1 MDILKTREQLRSC
14 SIYDLPLRVTFY
26 ARVSTEKDAQLNSL
40 DNQISF
46 YSNMIKKNPN
56 WEYVEGYIDEGLSA
70 ISTEK
75 RENFHRMVTDG
86 ENGEFDMIITK
97 EISRF
102 ARNTL
107 DSIRF
112 TRELLHFGVAVFFQ
126 NDNINTLDEDSEL
139 RLTIMSS
146 IAQDEL
152 RKLSSRIKF
161 GHQQAIKDHVVLG
174 NSRIFGYRKDNKRL
188 VIDEDEAKMVREL
201 FALIKSDGSVVSD
214 SVDTDVNSMP
224 NHSDRPEFEQAIK
237 DGNGSSHRMSE
248 TLNKIT
254 YYYAEKTADGSV
266 IRVAKTIDSIY
277 GIFLFVIPSILI
289 IMIGVFVVCTIL
301 AKRSTKKIIEPIKEM
316 ADNGNGSPYDELL
329 PLSQKIASQQ
339 RQIKRQMRRLQFEK
353 DKISTL
359 IENMAE
365 GFILIDVDKKVLMS
379 NYSASKLL
387 GADDDGVIDKTLI
400 AFSRNEVL
408 NDCVDKAL
416 SGESKNGDTTVK
428 GRALQIITNP
438 VYSNGEKNGAICLII
453 DVSAKKKAEKMR
465 REFTANVT
473 HELKTPL
480 TSISGYAE
488 IIASGLVKPDDIPNF
503 ANKIHKESG
512 RLLSLISDI
521 MELSQLDEKFSDEE
535 FAPVDLAG
543 VATEVA
549 EDLRSNAE
557 KHGIT
562 ITVDTKTAVINGNRN
577 QIYELIYNLCDN
589 AIRYNRENGSV
600 KIITGDD
607 NEHPFVKVADTG
619 IGIPEKHHK
628 RVFERFYRVDKS
640 RSKETGG
647 TGLGLAIVKH
657 ITERHGGEISLES
670 SEQGTT
676 FTAMF

>member
-1 MDILKTREQLRSC
+1 MSDIRRGNKVKLSKKLLKNFSVIAVVSILLTAVFSTAAFWFVFSDEQEAEVRQYTDKIISVYN
-14 SIYDLPLRVTFY
+14 SDSEIDLSKYYGIGDFRVT
-26 ARVSTEKDAQLNSL
+26 
-40 DNQISF
+40 
-46 YSNMIKKNPN
+46 
-56 WEYVEGYIDEGLSA
+56 
-70 ISTEK
+70 
-75 RENFHRMVTDG
+75 
-86 ENGEFDMIITK
+86 
-97 EISRF
+97 
-102 ARNTL
+102 
-107 DSIRF
+107 
-112 TRELLHFGVAVFFQ
+112 
-126 NDNINTLDEDSEL
+126 
-139 RLTIMSS
+139 
-146 IAQDEL
+146 
-152 RKLSSRIKF
+152 
-161 GHQQAIKDHVVLG
+161 
-174 NSRIFGYRKDNKRL
+174 
-188 VIDEDEAKMVREL
+188 
-201 FALIKSDGSVVSD
+201 LIKSDGSVVSD
-214 SVDTDVNSMP
+214 SVDTDVSSMP
-224 NHSDRPEFEQAIK
+224 NHSNRPEFEQAIK

-301 AKRSTKKIIEPIKEM
+301 TKRSTKKIIEPIKEM
-316 ADNGNGSPYDELL
+316 ADNGSGSPYDELL

-353 DKISTL
+353 DKILTL

-387 GADDDGVIDKTLI
+387 GADDDGVTDKTLI

-543 VATEVA
+543 VAAEVA

-676 FTAMF
+676 FTARF

>member
-1 MDILKTREQLRSC
+1 MSDIRRGNKVKLSKKLLKNFSVIAVVSILLTAVFSTAAFWFVFSDEQEAEVRQFTDKIISVYN
-14 SIYDLPLRVTFY
+14 SDSEIDLSKNYGIGDFRVT
-26 ARVSTEKDAQLNSL
+26 
-40 DNQISF
+40 
-46 YSNMIKKNPN
+46 
-56 WEYVEGYIDEGLSA
+56 
-70 ISTEK
+70 
-75 RENFHRMVTDG
+75 
-86 ENGEFDMIITK
+86 
-97 EISRF
+97 
-102 ARNTL
+102 
-107 DSIRF
+107 
-112 TRELLHFGVAVFFQ
+112 
-126 NDNINTLDEDSEL
+126 
-139 RLTIMSS
+139 
-146 IAQDEL
+146 
-152 RKLSSRIKF
+152 
-161 GHQQAIKDHVVLG
+161 
-174 NSRIFGYRKDNKRL
+174 
-188 VIDEDEAKMVREL
+188 
-201 FALIKSDGSVVSD
+201 LIKSDGSVVSD

-387 GADDDGVIDKTLI
+387 GADDDGVTDKTLI

-543 VATEVA
+543 VAAEVA

-657 ITERHGGEISLES
+657 ITERHGGDISLES

-676 FTAMF
+676 FTARF

>member
-1 MDILKTREQLRSC
+1 MSDIRRGNKVKLSKKLLKNFSVIAVVSILLTAVFSTATFWFVFSDEQEAEVRQYTDKIISVYN
-14 SIYDLPLRVTFY
+14 SDSEIDLSKYYGIGDFRVT
-26 ARVSTEKDAQLNSL
+26 
-40 DNQISF
+40 
-46 YSNMIKKNPN
+46 
-56 WEYVEGYIDEGLSA
+56 
-70 ISTEK
+70 
-75 RENFHRMVTDG
+75 
-86 ENGEFDMIITK
+86 
-97 EISRF
+97 
-102 ARNTL
+102 
-107 DSIRF
+107 
-112 TRELLHFGVAVFFQ
+112 
-126 NDNINTLDEDSEL
+126 
-139 RLTIMSS
+139 
-146 IAQDEL
+146 
-152 RKLSSRIKF
+152 
-161 GHQQAIKDHVVLG
+161 
-174 NSRIFGYRKDNKRL
+174 
-188 VIDEDEAKMVREL
+188 
-201 FALIKSDGSVVSD
+201 LIKSDGSVVSD

-387 GADDDGVIDKTLI
+387 GADDDGVTDKTLI

-543 VATEVA
+543 VAAEVA

-562 ITVDTKTAVINGNRN
+562 ITIDTKTAVINGNRN

>member
-1 MDILKTREQLRSC
+1 MSDIRRGNKVKLSKKLLKNFSVIAVVSILLTAVFSTAAFWFVFSDEQEAEVRQYTDKIISVYN
-14 SIYDLPLRVTFY
+14 SDSEIDLSKYYGIGDFRVT
-26 ARVSTEKDAQLNSL
+26 
-40 DNQISF
+40 
-46 YSNMIKKNPN
+46 
-56 WEYVEGYIDEGLSA
+56 
-70 ISTEK
+70 
-75 RENFHRMVTDG
+75 
-86 ENGEFDMIITK
+86 
-97 EISRF
+97 
-102 ARNTL
+102 
-107 DSIRF
+107 
-112 TRELLHFGVAVFFQ
+112 
-126 NDNINTLDEDSEL
+126 
-139 RLTIMSS
+139 
-146 IAQDEL
+146 
-152 RKLSSRIKF
+152 
-161 GHQQAIKDHVVLG
+161 
-174 NSRIFGYRKDNKRL
+174 
-188 VIDEDEAKMVREL
+188 
-201 FALIKSDGSVVSD
+201 LIKGDGSVVSD

-301 AKRSTKKIIEPIKEM
+301 AKRSTKKIVEPIKEM

-387 GADDDGVIDKTLI
+387 GADDDGVTDKTLI

-535 FAPVDLAG
+535 FVPVDLAG
-543 VATEVA
+543 VAAEVA

-657 ITERHGGEISLES
+657 ITERHGGEIFLES

-676 FTAMF
+676 FTARF

>member
-1 MDILKTREQLRSC
+1 MVSILLTAVFSTAAFWFVFSDEQEAEVRQYTDKIISVYN
-14 SIYDLPLRVTFY
+14 SDSEIDLSKYYGIGDFRVT
-26 ARVSTEKDAQLNSL
+26 
-40 DNQISF
+40 
-46 YSNMIKKNPN
+46 
-56 WEYVEGYIDEGLSA
+56 
-70 ISTEK
+70 
-75 RENFHRMVTDG
+75 
-86 ENGEFDMIITK
+86 
-97 EISRF
+97 
-102 ARNTL
+102 
-107 DSIRF
+107 
-112 TRELLHFGVAVFFQ
+112 
-126 NDNINTLDEDSEL
+126 
-139 RLTIMSS
+139 
-146 IAQDEL
+146 
-152 RKLSSRIKF
+152 
-161 GHQQAIKDHVVLG
+161 
-174 NSRIFGYRKDNKRL
+174 
-188 VIDEDEAKMVREL
+188 
-201 FALIKSDGSVVSD
+201 LIKSDGSVVSD
-214 SVDTDVNSMP
+214 SVDTDVSSMP

-289 IMIGVFVVCTIL
+289 IMIGVFVVCTVL

-329 PLSQKIASQQ
+329 PLAQKIASQQ

-387 GADDDGVIDKTLI
+387 GADDDGVTDKTLI

-416 SGESKNGDTTVK
+416 SGEST
-428 GRALQIITNP
+428 
-438 VYSNGEKNGAICLII
+438 NGEKNGAICLII

-543 VATEVA
+543 VAVEVA

-676 FTAMF
+676 FTARF

>member
-1 MDILKTREQLRSC
+1 MSDIRRGNKVKLSKKLLKNFSVIAVVSILLTAVFSTAAFWFVFSDEQEAEVRQYTDKIISVYN
-14 SIYDLPLRVTFY
+14 SDSEIDLSKYYGIGDFRVT
-26 ARVSTEKDAQLNSL
+26 
-40 DNQISF
+40 
-46 YSNMIKKNPN
+46 
-56 WEYVEGYIDEGLSA
+56 
-70 ISTEK
+70 
-75 RENFHRMVTDG
+75 
-86 ENGEFDMIITK
+86 
-97 EISRF
+97 
-102 ARNTL
+102 
-107 DSIRF
+107 
-112 TRELLHFGVAVFFQ
+112 
-126 NDNINTLDEDSEL
+126 
-139 RLTIMSS
+139 
-146 IAQDEL
+146 
-152 RKLSSRIKF
+152 
-161 GHQQAIKDHVVLG
+161 
-174 NSRIFGYRKDNKRL
+174 
-188 VIDEDEAKMVREL
+188 
-201 FALIKSDGSVVSD
+201 LIKSDGSVVSD
-214 SVDTDVNSMP
+214 SVDTDVSSMP

-387 GADDDGVIDKTLI
+387 GADDDGVTDKTLI

-543 VATEVA
+543 VAAEVA

-676 FTAMF
+676 FTARF

>member
-1 MDILKTREQLRSC
+1 MSDIRRGNKLKLSKKLLKNFSVIAVVSILLTAVFSTAAFWFVFSDEQEAEVRQYTDKIISVYN
-14 SIYDLPLRVTFY
+14 SDSEIDLSKYYGIGDFRVT
-26 ARVSTEKDAQLNSL
+26 
-40 DNQISF
+40 
-46 YSNMIKKNPN
+46 
-56 WEYVEGYIDEGLSA
+56 
-70 ISTEK
+70 
-75 RENFHRMVTDG
+75 
-86 ENGEFDMIITK
+86 
-97 EISRF
+97 
-102 ARNTL
+102 
-107 DSIRF
+107 
-112 TRELLHFGVAVFFQ
+112 
-126 NDNINTLDEDSEL
+126 
-139 RLTIMSS
+139 
-146 IAQDEL
+146 
-152 RKLSSRIKF
+152 
-161 GHQQAIKDHVVLG
+161 
-174 NSRIFGYRKDNKRL
+174 
-188 VIDEDEAKMVREL
+188 
-201 FALIKSDGSVVSD
+201 LIKGDGSVVSD

-301 AKRSTKKIIEPIKEM
+301 AKRSTKKIVEPIKEM

-387 GADDDGVIDKTLI
+387 GADDDGVTDKTLI

-488 IIASGLVKPDDIPNF
+488 IIASGLVKSDDIPNF

-543 VATEVA
+543 VAAEVA

-676 FTAMF
+676 FTARF

>member
-1 MDILKTREQLRSC
+1 MKLSKKLLKNFSVIAVVSILLTAVFSTAAFWFVFSNEQEAEVRQYTDKIISVYN
-14 SIYDLPLRVTFY
+14 SDSEIDLSKYYGIGDFRVT
-26 ARVSTEKDAQLNSL
+26 
-40 DNQISF
+40 
-46 YSNMIKKNPN
+46 
-56 WEYVEGYIDEGLSA
+56 
-70 ISTEK
+70 
-75 RENFHRMVTDG
+75 
-86 ENGEFDMIITK
+86 
-97 EISRF
+97 
-102 ARNTL
+102 
-107 DSIRF
+107 
-112 TRELLHFGVAVFFQ
+112 
-126 NDNINTLDEDSEL
+126 
-139 RLTIMSS
+139 
-146 IAQDEL
+146 
-152 RKLSSRIKF
+152 
-161 GHQQAIKDHVVLG
+161 
-174 NSRIFGYRKDNKRL
+174 
-188 VIDEDEAKMVREL
+188 
-201 FALIKSDGSVVSD
+201 LIKSDGSVVSD
-214 SVDTDVNSMP
+214 SVDADVNSMP

-387 GADDDGVIDKTLI
+387 GADDDGVTDKTLI

-543 VATEVA
+543 VAAEVA

-670 SEQGTT
+670 SEHGTT

>member
-1 MDILKTREQLRSC
+1 MKLSKKLLKNFSVIAVVSILLTAVFSTAAFWFVFSDEQEAEVRQYTDKIISVYN
-14 SIYDLPLRVTFY
+14 SGSEIDLSKYYGIGDFRVT
-26 ARVSTEKDAQLNSL
+26 
-40 DNQISF
+40 
-46 YSNMIKKNPN
+46 
-56 WEYVEGYIDEGLSA
+56 
-70 ISTEK
+70 
-75 RENFHRMVTDG
+75 
-86 ENGEFDMIITK
+86 
-97 EISRF
+97 
-102 ARNTL
+102 
-107 DSIRF
+107 
-112 TRELLHFGVAVFFQ
+112 
-126 NDNINTLDEDSEL
+126 
-139 RLTIMSS
+139 
-146 IAQDEL
+146 
-152 RKLSSRIKF
+152 
-161 GHQQAIKDHVVLG
+161 
-174 NSRIFGYRKDNKRL
+174 
-188 VIDEDEAKMVREL
+188 
-201 FALIKSDGSVVSD
+201 LIKSDGSVVSD

-301 AKRSTKKIIEPIKEM
+301 AKRSTKKIVEPIKEM
-316 ADNGNGSPYDELL
+316 ADNGSGSPYDELL

-387 GADDDGVIDKTLI
+387 GADDDGVTDKTLI

-543 VATEVA
+543 VAVEVA
-549 EDLRSNAE
+549 EDLCSNAE

-619 IGIPEKHHK
+619 IGIAPEEQGK
-628 RVFERFYRVDKS
+628 VFERFYRVDKS
-640 RSKETGG
+640 RSKARGG

-657 ITERHGGEISLES
+657 AALYHHATLDLS
-670 SEQGTT
+670 SELGVGTT
-676 FTAMF
+676 ITVTFPIQQDEPFA

>member
-1 MDILKTREQLRSC
+1 MSDIRRGNKVKLSKKLLKNFSVIAVVSILLTAVFSTAAFWFVFSDEQEAEVRQYTDKIISVYN
-14 SIYDLPLRVTFY
+14 SDSEIDLSKYYGIGDFRVT
-26 ARVSTEKDAQLNSL
+26 
-40 DNQISF
+40 
-46 YSNMIKKNPN
+46 
-56 WEYVEGYIDEGLSA
+56 
-70 ISTEK
+70 
-75 RENFHRMVTDG
+75 
-86 ENGEFDMIITK
+86 
-97 EISRF
+97 
-102 ARNTL
+102 
-107 DSIRF
+107 
-112 TRELLHFGVAVFFQ
+112 
-126 NDNINTLDEDSEL
+126 
-139 RLTIMSS
+139 
-146 IAQDEL
+146 
-152 RKLSSRIKF
+152 
-161 GHQQAIKDHVVLG
+161 
-174 NSRIFGYRKDNKRL
+174 
-188 VIDEDEAKMVREL
+188 
-201 FALIKSDGSVVSD
+201 LIKSDGSVVYD

-254 YYYAEKTADGSV
+254 YYYAGKTADGSV

-301 AKRSTKKIIEPIKEM
+301 AKRSTKKIVEPIKEM

-387 GADDDGVIDKTLI
+387 GADDDGVTDKTLI

-543 VATEVA
+543 VASEVA

-676 FTAMF
+676 FTARF

>member
-1 MDILKTREQLRSC
+1 MSDIRRGNKVKLSKKLLKNFSVIAVVSILLTAVFSTAAFWFVFSDEQEAEVRQYTDKIIGVYNSD
-14 SIYDLPLRVTFY
+14 SEIDLSKYYGIGDFRVT
-26 ARVSTEKDAQLNSL
+26 
-40 DNQISF
+40 
-46 YSNMIKKNPN
+46 
-56 WEYVEGYIDEGLSA
+56 
-70 ISTEK
+70 
-75 RENFHRMVTDG
+75 
-86 ENGEFDMIITK
+86 
-97 EISRF
+97 
-102 ARNTL
+102 
-107 DSIRF
+107 
-112 TRELLHFGVAVFFQ
+112 
-126 NDNINTLDEDSEL
+126 
-139 RLTIMSS
+139 
-146 IAQDEL
+146 
-152 RKLSSRIKF
+152 
-161 GHQQAIKDHVVLG
+161 
-174 NSRIFGYRKDNKRL
+174 
-188 VIDEDEAKMVREL
+188 
-201 FALIKSDGSVVSD
+201 LIKSDGSVVSD

-387 GADDDGVIDKTLI
+387 GADDDGVTDKTLI

-543 VATEVA
+543 VAAEVA

>member
-1 MDILKTREQLRSC
+1 MSDIRRGNKVKLSKKLLKNFSVIAVVSILLTAVFSTAAFWFVFSDEQEAEVRQYTDKIISVYN
-14 SIYDLPLRVTFY
+14 SDSEIDLSKYYGIGDFRVT
-26 ARVSTEKDAQLNSL
+26 
-40 DNQISF
+40 
-46 YSNMIKKNPN
+46 
-56 WEYVEGYIDEGLSA
+56 
-70 ISTEK
+70 
-75 RENFHRMVTDG
+75 
-86 ENGEFDMIITK
+86 
-97 EISRF
+97 
-102 ARNTL
+102 
-107 DSIRF
+107 
-112 TRELLHFGVAVFFQ
+112 
-126 NDNINTLDEDSEL
+126 
-139 RLTIMSS
+139 
-146 IAQDEL
+146 
-152 RKLSSRIKF
+152 
-161 GHQQAIKDHVVLG
+161 
-174 NSRIFGYRKDNKRL
+174 
-188 VIDEDEAKMVREL
+188 
-201 FALIKSDGSVVSD
+201 LIKSDGSVVSD

-224 NHSDRPEFEQAIK
+224 NHSNRPEFEQAIK

-387 GADDDGVIDKTLI
+387 GADDDGVTDKTLI

-543 VATEVA
+543 VAAEVA

>member
-1 MDILKTREQLRSC
+1 MSDIRRGNKVKLSKKLLKNFSVIAVVSILLTAVFSTAAFWFVFSDEQEAEVRQYTDKIIDVYNSD
-14 SIYDLPLRVTFY
+14 SEIDLSKYYGIGDFRVT
-26 ARVSTEKDAQLNSL
+26 
-40 DNQISF
+40 
-46 YSNMIKKNPN
+46 
-56 WEYVEGYIDEGLSA
+56 
-70 ISTEK
+70 
-75 RENFHRMVTDG
+75 
-86 ENGEFDMIITK
+86 
-97 EISRF
+97 
-102 ARNTL
+102 
-107 DSIRF
+107 
-112 TRELLHFGVAVFFQ
+112 
-126 NDNINTLDEDSEL
+126 
-139 RLTIMSS
+139 
-146 IAQDEL
+146 
-152 RKLSSRIKF
+152 
-161 GHQQAIKDHVVLG
+161 
-174 NSRIFGYRKDNKRL
+174 
-188 VIDEDEAKMVREL
+188 
-201 FALIKSDGSVVSD
+201 LIKSDGSVVSD

-543 VATEVA
+543 VASEVA

>member
-1 MDILKTREQLRSC
+1 MSDIRRGNKVKLSKKLLKNFSVIAVVSILLTAVFSTAAFWFVFSDEQEAEVRQYTDKIISVYN
-14 SIYDLPLRVTFY
+14 SDSEIDLSKYYGIGDFRVT
-26 ARVSTEKDAQLNSL
+26 
-40 DNQISF
+40 
-46 YSNMIKKNPN
+46 
-56 WEYVEGYIDEGLSA
+56 
-70 ISTEK
+70 
-75 RENFHRMVTDG
+75 
-86 ENGEFDMIITK
+86 
-97 EISRF
+97 
-102 ARNTL
+102 
-107 DSIRF
+107 
-112 TRELLHFGVAVFFQ
+112 
-126 NDNINTLDEDSEL
+126 
-139 RLTIMSS
+139 
-146 IAQDEL
+146 
-152 RKLSSRIKF
+152 
-161 GHQQAIKDHVVLG
+161 
-174 NSRIFGYRKDNKRL
+174 
-188 VIDEDEAKMVREL
+188 
-201 FALIKSDGSVVSD
+201 LIKSDGSVVSD

-254 YYYAEKTADGSV
+254 YYYAGKTADGSV

-387 GADDDGVIDKTLI
+387 GADDDGVTDKTLI

-488 IIASGLVKPDDIPNF
+488 IIASGLVKSDDIPNF

-521 MELSQLDEKFSDEE
+521 MELSQLDEKLSDEE

>member
-1 MDILKTREQLRSC
+1 MKLSKKLLKNFSVIAVVSILLTAVFSTAAFWFVFSDEQEAEVRQYTDKIISVYN
-14 SIYDLPLRVTFY
+14 SDSEIDLSKYYGIGDFRVT
-26 ARVSTEKDAQLNSL
+26 
-40 DNQISF
+40 
-46 YSNMIKKNPN
+46 
-56 WEYVEGYIDEGLSA
+56 
-70 ISTEK
+70 
-75 RENFHRMVTDG
+75 
-86 ENGEFDMIITK
+86 
-97 EISRF
+97 
-102 ARNTL
+102 
-107 DSIRF
+107 
-112 TRELLHFGVAVFFQ
+112 
-126 NDNINTLDEDSEL
+126 
-139 RLTIMSS
+139 
-146 IAQDEL
+146 
-152 RKLSSRIKF
+152 
-161 GHQQAIKDHVVLG
+161 
-174 NSRIFGYRKDNKRL
+174 
-188 VIDEDEAKMVREL
+188 
-201 FALIKSDGSVVSD
+201 LIKSDGSVVSD
-214 SVDTDVNSMP
+214 SVDTDVSSMP

-387 GADDDGVIDKTLI
+387 GADDDGVTDKTLI

-543 VATEVA
+543 VAA

>member
-1 MDILKTREQLRSC
+1 
-14 SIYDLPLRVTFY
+14 
-26 ARVSTEKDAQLNSL
+26 
-40 DNQISF
+40 
-46 YSNMIKKNPN
+46 
-56 WEYVEGYIDEGLSA
+56 
-70 ISTEK
+70 
-75 RENFHRMVTDG
+75 
-86 ENGEFDMIITK
+86 
-97 EISRF
+97 
-102 ARNTL
+102 
-107 DSIRF
+107 
-112 TRELLHFGVAVFFQ
+112 
-126 NDNINTLDEDSEL
+126 
-139 RLTIMSS
+139 
-146 IAQDEL
+146 
-152 RKLSSRIKF
+152 
-161 GHQQAIKDHVVLG
+161 
-174 NSRIFGYRKDNKRL
+174 
-188 VIDEDEAKMVREL
+188 
-201 FALIKSDGSVVSD
+201 
-214 SVDTDVNSMP
+214 MP

-301 AKRSTKKIIEPIKEM
+301 AKRSTKKIVEPIKEM
-316 ADNGNGSPYDELL
+316 ADNGDGSPYDELL

-387 GADDDGVIDKTLI
+387 GADDDGVTDKTLI

-543 VATEVA
+543 VAAEVA

-676 FTAMF
+676 FTARF

>member
-1 MDILKTREQLRSC
+1 MSDIRRGNKVKLSKKLLKNFSVIAVVSILLTAVFSTAAFWFVFSDEQEAEVRQYTDKIIDVYNSD
-14 SIYDLPLRVTFY
+14 SEIDLSKYYGIGDFRVT
-26 ARVSTEKDAQLNSL
+26 
-40 DNQISF
+40 
-46 YSNMIKKNPN
+46 
-56 WEYVEGYIDEGLSA
+56 
-70 ISTEK
+70 
-75 RENFHRMVTDG
+75 
-86 ENGEFDMIITK
+86 
-97 EISRF
+97 
-102 ARNTL
+102 
-107 DSIRF
+107 
-112 TRELLHFGVAVFFQ
+112 
-126 NDNINTLDEDSEL
+126 
-139 RLTIMSS
+139 
-146 IAQDEL
+146 
-152 RKLSSRIKF
+152 
-161 GHQQAIKDHVVLG
+161 
-174 NSRIFGYRKDNKRL
+174 
-188 VIDEDEAKMVREL
+188 
-201 FALIKSDGSVVSD
+201 LIKSDGSVVSD

-543 VATEVA
+543 VAAEVA

>member
-1 MDILKTREQLRSC
+1 MSDIRRGNKVKLSKKLLKNFSVIAVVSILLTAVFSTAAFWFVFSDEQEAEVRQYTDKIISVYN
-14 SIYDLPLRVTFY
+14 SDSEIDLSKNYGIGDFRVT
-26 ARVSTEKDAQLNSL
+26 
-40 DNQISF
+40 
-46 YSNMIKKNPN
+46 
-56 WEYVEGYIDEGLSA
+56 
-70 ISTEK
+70 
-75 RENFHRMVTDG
+75 
-86 ENGEFDMIITK
+86 
-97 EISRF
+97 
-102 ARNTL
+102 
-107 DSIRF
+107 
-112 TRELLHFGVAVFFQ
+112 
-126 NDNINTLDEDSEL
+126 
-139 RLTIMSS
+139 
-146 IAQDEL
+146 
-152 RKLSSRIKF
+152 
-161 GHQQAIKDHVVLG
+161 
-174 NSRIFGYRKDNKRL
+174 
-188 VIDEDEAKMVREL
+188 
-201 FALIKSDGSVVSD
+201 LIKSDGSVVSD

-237 DGNGSSHRMSE
+237 DGSGSSHRMSE

-266 IRVAKTIDSIY
+266 
-277 GIFLFVIPSILI
+277 
-289 IMIGVFVVCTIL
+289 
-301 AKRSTKKIIEPIKEM
+301 KEM
-316 ADNGNGSPYDELL
+316 ADNGSGSPYDELL

-387 GADDDGVIDKTLI
+387 GADDDGVTDKTLI

-543 VATEVA
+543 VAVEVA

-557 KHGIT
+557 KHG
-562 ITVDTKTAVINGNRN
+562 TVTTVKTVR
-577 QIYELIYNLCDN
+577 
-589 AIRYNRENGSV
+589 
-600 KIITGDD
+600 
-607 NEHPFVKVADTG
+607 
-619 IGIPEKHHK
+619 
-628 RVFERFYRVDKS
+628 
-640 RSKETGG
+640 
-647 TGLGLAIVKH
+647 
-657 ITERHGGEISLES
+657 
-670 SEQGTT
+670 
-676 FTAMF
+676 

>member
-1 MDILKTREQLRSC
+1 MSDIRRGNKVKLSKKLLKNFSVIAVVSILLTAVFSTAAFWFVFSDEQEAEVRQFTDKIIGVYNSD
-14 SIYDLPLRVTFY
+14 SEIDLSKYYGIGDFRVT
-26 ARVSTEKDAQLNSL
+26 
-40 DNQISF
+40 
-46 YSNMIKKNPN
+46 
-56 WEYVEGYIDEGLSA
+56 
-70 ISTEK
+70 
-75 RENFHRMVTDG
+75 
-86 ENGEFDMIITK
+86 
-97 EISRF
+97 
-102 ARNTL
+102 
-107 DSIRF
+107 
-112 TRELLHFGVAVFFQ
+112 
-126 NDNINTLDEDSEL
+126 
-139 RLTIMSS
+139 
-146 IAQDEL
+146 
-152 RKLSSRIKF
+152 
-161 GHQQAIKDHVVLG
+161 
-174 NSRIFGYRKDNKRL
+174 
-188 VIDEDEAKMVREL
+188 
-201 FALIKSDGSVVSD
+201 LIKSDGSVVSD

-329 PLSQKIASQQ
+329 PLSQKITSQQ

-543 VATEVA
+543 VAAEVA

-562 ITVDTKTAVINGNRN
+562 IAVDTKTAVINGNRN

-676 FTAMF
+676 FTARF

>member
-1 MDILKTREQLRSC
+1 MSDIRRGNKVKLSKKLLKNFSVIAVVSILLTAVFSTAAFWFVFSDEQEAEVRQYTDKIISVYN
-14 SIYDLPLRVTFY
+14 SDSEIDLSKYYGIGDFRVT
-26 ARVSTEKDAQLNSL
+26 
-40 DNQISF
+40 
-46 YSNMIKKNPN
+46 
-56 WEYVEGYIDEGLSA
+56 
-70 ISTEK
+70 
-75 RENFHRMVTDG
+75 
-86 ENGEFDMIITK
+86 
-97 EISRF
+97 
-102 ARNTL
+102 
-107 DSIRF
+107 
-112 TRELLHFGVAVFFQ
+112 
-126 NDNINTLDEDSEL
+126 
-139 RLTIMSS
+139 
-146 IAQDEL
+146 
-152 RKLSSRIKF
+152 
-161 GHQQAIKDHVVLG
+161 
-174 NSRIFGYRKDNKRL
+174 
-188 VIDEDEAKMVREL
+188 
-201 FALIKSDGSVVSD
+201 LIKSDGSVVSD

-387 GADDDGVIDKTLI
+387 GADDDGVTDKTLI

-543 VATEVA
+543 VAAEVA

>member
-1 MDILKTREQLRSC
+1 MSDIRRGNKVKLSKKLLKNFSVIAVVSILLTAVFSTAAFWFVFSDEQEAEVRQYTDKIISVYN
-14 SIYDLPLRVTFY
+14 SDSEIDLSKYYGIGDFRVT
-26 ARVSTEKDAQLNSL
+26 
-40 DNQISF
+40 
-46 YSNMIKKNPN
+46 
-56 WEYVEGYIDEGLSA
+56 
-70 ISTEK
+70 
-75 RENFHRMVTDG
+75 
-86 ENGEFDMIITK
+86 
-97 EISRF
+97 
-102 ARNTL
+102 
-107 DSIRF
+107 
-112 TRELLHFGVAVFFQ
+112 
-126 NDNINTLDEDSEL
+126 
-139 RLTIMSS
+139 
-146 IAQDEL
+146 
-152 RKLSSRIKF
+152 
-161 GHQQAIKDHVVLG
+161 
-174 NSRIFGYRKDNKRL
+174 
-188 VIDEDEAKMVREL
+188 
-201 FALIKSDGSVVSD
+201 LIKSDGSVVSD

-301 AKRSTKKIIEPIKEM
+301 AKRSTKKIVEPIKEM

-387 GADDDGVIDKTLI
+387 GADDDGVTDKTLI

-543 VATEVA
+543 VAVEVA

-676 FTAMF
+676 FTARF

>member
-1 MDILKTREQLRSC
+1 MSDIRRGNKVKLSKKLLKNFSVIAVVSILLTAVFSTAAFWFVFSDEQEAEVRQYTDKIISVYN
-14 SIYDLPLRVTFY
+14 SDSEIDLSKYYGIGDFRVT
-26 ARVSTEKDAQLNSL
+26 
-40 DNQISF
+40 
-46 YSNMIKKNPN
+46 
-56 WEYVEGYIDEGLSA
+56 
-70 ISTEK
+70 
-75 RENFHRMVTDG
+75 
-86 ENGEFDMIITK
+86 
-97 EISRF
+97 
-102 ARNTL
+102 
-107 DSIRF
+107 
-112 TRELLHFGVAVFFQ
+112 
-126 NDNINTLDEDSEL
+126 
-139 RLTIMSS
+139 
-146 IAQDEL
+146 
-152 RKLSSRIKF
+152 
-161 GHQQAIKDHVVLG
+161 
-174 NSRIFGYRKDNKRL
+174 
-188 VIDEDEAKMVREL
+188 
-201 FALIKSDGSVVSD
+201 LIKSDGSVVSD
-214 SVDTDVNSMP
+214 SVDTDVSSMP

-289 IMIGVFVVCTIL
+289 IMIGVFVVCTVL

-329 PLSQKIASQQ
+329 PLAQKIASQQ

-387 GADDDGVIDKTLI
+387 GADDDGVTDKTLI

-543 VATEVA
+543 VAVEVA

-676 FTAMF
+676 FTARF

>member
-1 MDILKTREQLRSC
+1 MSDIRRGNKLKLSKKLLKNFSVIAVVSILLTAVFSTAAFWFVFSDEQEAEVRQYTDKIISVYN
-14 SIYDLPLRVTFY
+14 SDSEIDLSKYYGIGDFRVT
-26 ARVSTEKDAQLNSL
+26 
-40 DNQISF
+40 
-46 YSNMIKKNPN
+46 
-56 WEYVEGYIDEGLSA
+56 
-70 ISTEK
+70 
-75 RENFHRMVTDG
+75 
-86 ENGEFDMIITK
+86 
-97 EISRF
+97 
-102 ARNTL
+102 
-107 DSIRF
+107 
-112 TRELLHFGVAVFFQ
+112 
-126 NDNINTLDEDSEL
+126 
-139 RLTIMSS
+139 
-146 IAQDEL
+146 
-152 RKLSSRIKF
+152 
-161 GHQQAIKDHVVLG
+161 
-174 NSRIFGYRKDNKRL
+174 
-188 VIDEDEAKMVREL
+188 
-201 FALIKSDGSVVSD
+201 LIKSDGSVVSD
-214 SVDTDVNSMP
+214 SVDADVNSMP

-289 IMIGVFVVCTIL
+289 IMIGVFIVCTIL
-301 AKRSTKKIIEPIKEM
+301 AKRSTKKIVEPIKEM

-387 GADDDGVIDKTLI
+387 GADDDGVTDKTLI

-543 VATEVA
+543 VAAEVA

-562 ITVDTKTAVINGNRN
+562 ITVDTKTAVISGNRN

>member
-1 MDILKTREQLRSC
+1 MSDIRRGNKVKLSKKLLKNFSVIAVVSILLTAVFSTAAFWFVFSDEQETEVRQYTDKIISVYN
-14 SIYDLPLRVTFY
+14 SDSEIDLSKYYGIGDFRVT
-26 ARVSTEKDAQLNSL
+26 
-40 DNQISF
+40 
-46 YSNMIKKNPN
+46 
-56 WEYVEGYIDEGLSA
+56 
-70 ISTEK
+70 
-75 RENFHRMVTDG
+75 
-86 ENGEFDMIITK
+86 
-97 EISRF
+97 
-102 ARNTL
+102 
-107 DSIRF
+107 
-112 TRELLHFGVAVFFQ
+112 
-126 NDNINTLDEDSEL
+126 
-139 RLTIMSS
+139 
-146 IAQDEL
+146 
-152 RKLSSRIKF
+152 
-161 GHQQAIKDHVVLG
+161 
-174 NSRIFGYRKDNKRL
+174 
-188 VIDEDEAKMVREL
+188 
-201 FALIKSDGSVVSD
+201 LIKSDGSVVSD

-224 NHSDRPEFEQAIK
+224 NHSNRPEFEQAIK

-387 GADDDGVIDKTLI
+387 GADDDGVTDKTLI

-543 VATEVA
+543 VAAEVA

-676 FTAMF
+676 FTARF

>member
-1 MDILKTREQLRSC
+1 MSDIRRGNKVKLSKKLLKNFSVIAVVSILLTAVFSTAAFWFVFSDEQEAEVRQYTDKIV
-14 SIYDLPLRVTFY
+14 SIYNSDSEIDLSKYYGIGDFRVT
-26 ARVSTEKDAQLNSL
+26 
-40 DNQISF
+40 
-46 YSNMIKKNPN
+46 
-56 WEYVEGYIDEGLSA
+56 
-70 ISTEK
+70 
-75 RENFHRMVTDG
+75 
-86 ENGEFDMIITK
+86 
-97 EISRF
+97 
-102 ARNTL
+102 
-107 DSIRF
+107 
-112 TRELLHFGVAVFFQ
+112 
-126 NDNINTLDEDSEL
+126 
-139 RLTIMSS
+139 
-146 IAQDEL
+146 
-152 RKLSSRIKF
+152 
-161 GHQQAIKDHVVLG
+161 
-174 NSRIFGYRKDNKRL
+174 
-188 VIDEDEAKMVREL
+188 
-201 FALIKSDGSVVSD
+201 LIKSDGSVVSD

-387 GADDDGVIDKTLI
+387 GADDDGVTDKTLI

-543 VATEVA
+543 VAAEVA

-676 FTAMF
+676 FTARF

>member
-1 MDILKTREQLRSC
+1 MSDIRRGNKLKLSKKLLKNFSVIAVVSILLTAVFSTAAFWFVFSDEQEAEVRQYTDKIISVYN
-14 SIYDLPLRVTFY
+14 SDSEIDLSKYYGIGDFRVT
-26 ARVSTEKDAQLNSL
+26 
-40 DNQISF
+40 
-46 YSNMIKKNPN
+46 
-56 WEYVEGYIDEGLSA
+56 
-70 ISTEK
+70 
-75 RENFHRMVTDG
+75 
-86 ENGEFDMIITK
+86 
-97 EISRF
+97 
-102 ARNTL
+102 
-107 DSIRF
+107 
-112 TRELLHFGVAVFFQ
+112 
-126 NDNINTLDEDSEL
+126 
-139 RLTIMSS
+139 
-146 IAQDEL
+146 
-152 RKLSSRIKF
+152 
-161 GHQQAIKDHVVLG
+161 
-174 NSRIFGYRKDNKRL
+174 
-188 VIDEDEAKMVREL
+188 
-201 FALIKSDGSVVSD
+201 LIKSDGSVVSD
-214 SVDTDVNSMP
+214 SVDADVNSMP

-289 IMIGVFVVCTIL
+289 IMIGVFIVCTIL
-301 AKRSTKKIIEPIKEM
+301 AKRSTKKIVEPIKEM

-387 GADDDGVIDKTLI
+387 GADDDGVTDKTLI

-543 VATEVA
+543 VAAEVA

-676 FTAMF
+676 FTARF